1 MASVEIDKLVKEFGA
16 VRVLHGVDL
25 TFADGEFVVLLGPS
39 GCGKSTMLRMIA
51 GLESISG
58 GVLRIDGRV
67 VNDVPAR
74 DRGIAMVFQ
83 NYALYPHMSVYDNM
97 AFGLRRLK
105 VPRPEIDER
114 VKRTAEIL
122 AITPLL
128 DRKPKQLSGGQQQ
141 RVAMG
146 RAMIKTPKVFLF
158 DEPLSNLDAMLR
170 DQLRIELKKLHQ
182 LLKATIV
189 FVTHD
194 QLEAMTLADKIAVMK
209 DGVVEQVGT
218 PTEVYHAPA
227 SLFVARFIGS
237 PAINLVPMRVSP
249 DGRGLV
255 GDAMSVTLG
264 SAYGTALTP
273 GQPVTLGIRPKDLRL
288 PVGDETVNRI
298 PATVVLSEMLG
309 AESLMAGAD
318 RRSRVRH
325 AGPEPGCPF
334 AGKSGR
340 CRDPGRSPLPVRC
353 RDHEANRS
361 RRSAAL
367 RCCRSTYSLKP
378 TQSGASAALR
388 AEYCL

>member
-1 MASVEIDKLVKEFGA
+1 MASVEIENLVKDFGS
-16 VRVLHGVDL
+16 VRVLHGVNL
-25 TFADGEFVVLLGPS
+25 HFAEGEFVVLLGPS

-58 GVLRIDGRV
+58 GALRIGGDV
-67 VNDVPAR
+67 MNDVPAR

-83 NYALYPHMSVYDNM
+83 NYALYPHMSAYDNM

-105 VPRPEIDER
+105 VPRAEIDNR
-114 VKRTAEIL
+114 VKRVAELL

-182 LLKATIV
+182 LLKTTVV

-194 QLEAMTLADKIAVMK
+194 QLEAMTLADKIVVMK

-218 PTEVYHAPA
+218 PAEVYHAPA

-237 PAINLVPMRVSP
+237 PAINLVPMKVAA
-249 DGRGLV
+249 DGRHLEAEGISLMVGSSFAAGLE
-255 GDAMSVTLG
+255 S
-264 SAYGTALTP
+264 
-273 GQPVTLGIRPKDLRL
+273 GQAVTLGIRPKDLRFA
-288 PVGDETVNRI
+288 VEGETLNRM

-309 AESLMAGAD
+309 AESLMQVKIGPQEFAMLVRNANARLQGSQIDVVIPIEAAFLFDGDTQKRID
-318 RRSRVRH
+318 R
-325 AGPEPGCPF
+325 
-334 AGKSGR
+334 
-340 CRDPGRSPLPVRC
+340 
-353 RDHEANRS
+353 
-361 RRSAAL
+361 AAL
-367 RCCRSTYSLKP
+367 H
-378 TQSGASAALR
+378 
-388 AEYCL
+388 

>member
-1 MASVEIDKLVKEFGA
+1 M
-16 VRVLHGVDL
+16 
-25 TFADGEFVVLLGPS
+25 
-39 GCGKSTMLRMIA
+39 
-51 GLESISG
+51 
-58 GVLRIDGRV
+58 RIDGRV

-105 VPRPEIDER
+105 VPRPEIDDR
-114 VKRTAEIL
+114 VRRVAEIL

-237 PAINLVPMRVSP
+237 PAINLVPMRVSA
-249 DGRGLV
+249 DGRRLV
-255 GDAMSVTLG
+255 GDAMSLALG
-264 SAYGTALTP
+264 SSFGTALTP
-273 GQPVTLGIRPKDLRL
+273 GRAVTLGIRPKDLRL
-288 PVGDETVNRI
+288 PVGDETDNRI
-298 PATVVLSEMLG
+298 AATVVLSEMLG
-309 AESLMAGAD
+309 AESLMQVRVGDQELAILVRNAD
-318 RRSRVRH
+318 ARPQGSRIEVVI
-325 AGPEPGCPF
+325 
-334 AGKSGR
+334 
-340 CRDPGRSPLPVRC
+340 PV
-353 RDHEANRS
+353 EALFLFDAETTKRID
-361 RRSAAL
+361 
-367 RCCRSTYSLKP
+367 
-378 TQSGASAALR
+378 R
-388 AEYCL
+388 AEAPRPTPAPAVPATPSNPPNAVPVPL

>member
-1 MASVEIDKLVKEFGA
+1 MASVEIDKLVKEFGS

-58 GVLRIDGRV
+58 GALRIDGRV

-83 NYALYPHMSVYDNM
+83 NYALYPHMTVYDNM

-218 PTEVYHAPA
+218 PAEVYHAPA

-237 PAINLVPMRVSP
+237 PAINLVPMRVSA

-264 SAYGTALTP
+264 SAYGAALTP
-273 GQPVTLGIRPKDLRL
+273 GRAVTLGIRPKDLRL

-309 AESLMAGAD
+309 AESLMQVRIGD
-318 RRSRVRH
+318 RELAMLVRNAEARPQGGRV
-325 AGPEPGCPF
+325 
-334 AGKSGR
+334 
-340 CRDPGRSPLPVRC
+340 DVVIPV
-353 RDHEANRS
+353 EALFLFDAETTKRID
-361 RRSAAL
+361 
-367 RCCRSTYSLKP
+367 
-378 TQSGASAALR
+378 R
-388 AEYCL
+388 AEAPRAEAPRAAAVQPTPSSRPRAVPAPP